1 MQSNSS
7 KRVIDLSQEPN
18 DDGDTKRSR
27 NDDYNTSFSNDED
40 YAMAVQAAF
49 DQEREHEGNEYENEN
64 DMVIEKISRDRSYS
78 DSESELDIKRAGTGI
93 EELKWQPMY
102 LLRSQYVTSDIH
114 NNKCLSLN
122 DLFTHTSP
130 ISSYTGSCGSIE
142 EVVASTYLFKLEELY
157 QEMPNL
163 CQANIPVLLLH
174 GEKGKTEQWHHQY
187 HYNDNANS
195 NSNVMDSNQEKC
207 QIFKNLIQ
215 KPFFAWRFVEVNLD
229 VNLYGKC

>member
-157 QEMPNL
+157 QNVLYQNVFNTETIQQMPTKIIQMRNDL
-163 CQANIPVLLLH
+163 YRRIKERYGNIAEHLFKKHFINRKTYIKEEQLLH
-174 GEKGKTEQWHHQY
+174 ILTPIIKEK
-187 HYNDNANS
+187 N
-195 NSNVMDSNQEKC
+195 
-207 QIFKNLIQ
+207 NLH
-215 KPFFAWRFVEVNLD
+215 KST
-229 VNLYGKC
+229 